1 MPSDQ
6 RTPLLLR
13 AAAYGGLLF
22 LNLPVLI
29 IVMYAFTTEESTYQF
44 PPPGLTFKWFAVA
57 AGRQDIFAAL
67 FLSLKVA
74 ARMIEDGELDKRV
87 AKRYAGWNGELGQQI
102 LNGQMTLSDIAQYA
116 AQHQLAPQH
125 RSGQQ
130 EQLENLVNHYLF
142 DK

>member
-1 MPSDQ
+1 
-6 RTPLLLR
+6 
-13 AAAYGGLLF
+13 
-22 LNLPVLI
+22 
-29 IVMYAFTTEESTYQF
+29 
-44 PPPGLTFKWFAVA
+44 
-57 AGRQDIFAAL
+57 
-67 FLSLKVA
+67 
-74 ARMIEDGELDKRV
+74 
-87 AKRYAGWNGELGQQI
+87 RYAGWNGELGQQI